1 VRILTLARRP
11 DVVRRGAVR
20 RGAAVPMVRRQAKV
34 AVRKADAVEGE
45 GQTDV
50 DRMMTLEIAVRE
62 IVARPIADLDAV
74 KGVVQ
79 KGVARKGVVPR
90 GAVHKLG
97 AKAVVRAAEAQTV
110 AVQKGVA
117 PKVGAPA
124 DPMAWRSS
132 RVRSGCSI
140 GSMRTKTVR

>member
-1 VRILTLARRP
+1 
-11 DVVRRGAVR
+11 
-20 RGAAVPMVRRQAKV
+20 MVRRQAKV

-50 DRMMTLEIAVRE
+50 DQMMTLEIAVRE

-74 KGVVQ
+74 K
-79 KGVARKGVVPR
+79 VAAVRKGVVPR
-90 GAVHKLG
+90 GVVRKLG

>member
-1 VRILTLARRP
+1 LARRP
-11 DVVRRGAVR
+11 DVVRKGGGVL
-20 RGAAVPMVRRQAKV
+20 MVRRQAKV
-34 AVRKADAVEGE
+34 AVRKADVVEGE
-45 GQTDV
+45 CQTDV
-50 DRMMTLEIAVRE
+50 DRMMALEIV
-62 IVARPIADLDAV
+62 VRPIADLDAV
-74 KGVVQ
+74 K
-79 KGVARKGVVPR
+79 VAAVRKGVVR
-90 GAVHKLG
+90 KLG

-117 PKVGAPA
+117 PKAG

>member
-20 RGAAVPMVRRQAKV
+20 KGAAVPMVRRQAKV

-50 DRMMTLEIAVRE
+50 DQMMTLEIAVRE

-74 KGVVQ
+74 K
-79 KGVARKGVVPR
+79 VAAVRKGVVPR
-90 GAVHKLG
+90 GVVRKLG

>member
-1 VRILTLARRP
+1 VRILMLARRP
-11 DVVRRGAVR
+11 DVVRRGVVR
-20 RGAAVPMVRRQAKV
+20 KGAAVPMVRRQAKV

-50 DRMMTLEIAVRE
+50 DQMMTLEIAVRE

-74 KGVVQ
+74 K
-79 KGVARKGVVPR
+79 VAAVRKGVVPR
-90 GAVHKLG
+90 GVVRKLG

>member
-11 DVVRRGAVR
+11 DLVRRGAVR
-20 RGAAVPMVRRQAKV
+20 KGAAVPMVRRQAKV
-34 AVRKADAVEGE
+34 ASRKADAGEGE
-45 GQTDV
+45 GQKDV
-50 DRMMTLEIAVRE
+50 DRMMVLEIV
-62 IVARPIADLDAV
+62 VRPIADLDAV
-74 KGVVQ
+74 K
-79 KGVARKGVVPR
+79 VAAVRKGVVPR
-90 GAVHKLG
+90 GVVRKLG
-97 AKAVVRAAEAQTV
+97 AKAVVRAAE
-110 AVQKGVA
+110 VQKGVA

>member
-20 RGAAVPMVRRQAKV
+20 KGAAVPMVRRQAKV

-50 DRMMTLEIAVRE
+50 DRMMALEIAVRE

-74 KGVVQ
+74 K
-79 KGVARKGVVPR
+79 VAAVRKGVVPR
-90 GAVHKLG
+90 GVVRKLG